1 MTLSLCCQVTTD
13 CRHETQF
20 GDNLLLTQA
29 VTCAGASFAAGFVA
43 KYVARVQTIVGAV
56 IAAEGAVVVLLVF
69 PSLSVT
75 LRFVTVL
82 AWGVAVA
89 VLQTQLLC
97 KHIPCYRPFKSPFIA
112 HSNPHLSPTF
122 NEI

>member
-1 MTLSLCCQVTTD
+1 MTLSFCRQTTID
-13 CRHETQF
+13 CRHESRF

-43 KYVARVQTIVGAV
+43 KYVARVQTIVGAA
-56 IAAEGAVVVLLVF
+56 IAAEGAVIVLLVF

-75 LRFVTVL
+75 LRFVAIL

-97 KHIPCYRPFKSPFIA
+97 KHVPHYRPFKSPFIV
-112 HSNPHLSPTF
+112 HF
-122 NEI
+122 